1 MTSTCFALMLT
12 LLLEGGGTAGAGTP
26 AAPTSTLASGGA
38 GGGAALGVGGAGGAI
53 APAGTDAA
61 AGRAS
66 DGDAPAASIESAGQA
81 PPAPL
86 PVSPPMG
93 HLQGRVMAKG
103 GHDFIAGASVVAD
116 LADLGL
122 TDEQG
127 YFDGPVPCGPRRLS
141 VQAPGFDA
149 LTVTVDAC
157 VAMPEGL
164 VIRLVPAANG
174 EAYRTLVRT
183 RPAQPAIHIAE
194 QELVKTPGSLGDP
207 LRVIESLP
215 GVSSVAWPAPVYA
228 VRGSN
233 PGNTGFFLDGVRM
246 PALFHMA
253 LGPSVIHPYF
263 LGGLDFFPGGYPA
276 RYGRY
281 AAGIVTAET
290 RPGDASAIHSSV
302 DARLFDA
309 GALVSAPVAG
319 GTVAVAGRYSYTG
332 EIVSRFSS
340 NLRLRYWDYQL
351 RADRR
356 VGPLQL
362 TLLVFGSGDDF
373 VPTSGK
379 KVDELQ
385 LGFHRVSLRAVLPV
399 LGGRLQG
406 SVVLGIDHSQAPIA
420 DTYPIIVDAR
430 NVAPRLSYA
439 RSFGPADVAVGFDG
453 EIARYEPTYI
463 GPLQNDDN
471 WDLAS
476 HRTAYLLAGYAS
488 TTVHAGSRLT
498 VTPEVRYD
506 HYEVSGAQAHDL
518 APRLSARIALR
529 DDTGI
534 RIAGGHFTQ
543 LPSLPLQLPGA
554 EAFGLR
560 LLGLQT
566 SWQSSLGVETVA
578 IPDVELTVT
587 GFLQHY
593 QLTELRDPTLTSF
606 NTVASE
612 LLARRE
618 ALAYGMEMMARR
630 PLTNRLY
637 GWISYTLSNSQRA
650 YGGGAVGPS
659 DWDQRHVLNVVA
671 GYRVGHNTLGARFH
685 LNTGRPIVLNDA
697 VLRLP
702 TFYQLD
708 LRADHVIYYNKV
720 TVNLYAELVNATAT
734 DDVYS
739 YNQPA
744 NQAIQQSSYR
754 IVLPSLGMR
763 VEF

>member
-1 MTSTCFALMLT
+1 MTFTCLTLALT
-12 LLLEGGGTAGAGTP
+12 LLFE
-26 AAPTSTLASGGA
+26 
-38 GGGAALGVGGAGGAI
+38 GAGGAAG
-53 APAGTDAA
+53 APALPTATATATATTG
-61 AGRAS
+61 AGGAP
-66 DGDAPAASIESAGQA
+66 APAAADSNGPDGVPAEAGPPESEMDATERPQA
-81 PPAPL
+81 PTPL
-86 PVSPPMG
+86 PAVRTG

-103 GHDFIAGASVVAD
+103 SRDVSSGASVGAV
-116 LADLGL
+116 LVDLGP

-127 YFDGPVPCGPRRLS
+127 YFIGEVPCGPRRLA
-141 VQAPGFDA
+141 VQSPGFDEA
-149 LTVTVDAC
+149 AATVAAC
-157 VAMPEGL
+157 SPMTEPL
-164 VIRLVPAANG
+164 VLRLVPAADAN
-174 EAYRTLVRT
+174 AYRTLVRT
-183 RPAQPAIHIAE
+183 RPPQPAIHISE

-263 LGGLDFFPGGYPA
+263 LSGLDFFPGGYPA
-276 RYGRY
+276 KYGRY
-281 AAGIVTAET
+281 AAGIVTAER
-290 RPGDASAIHSSV
+290 RPGAATAIHSSV

-309 GALVSAPVAG
+309 GGLVSAPIAG

-332 EIVSRFSS
+332 ELISRFST

-356 VGPLQL
+356 VGALQL

-379 KVDELQ
+379 KAEELQ
-385 LGFHRVSLRAVLPV
+385 LGFHRVSLRATLPV

-406 SVVLGIDHSQAPIA
+406 SVVLGIDHTQAPIA
-420 DTYPIIVDAR
+420 DTYPIVVDAR
-430 NVAPRLSYA
+430 NEAPRLSYT
-439 RSFGPADVAVGFDG
+439 RTFGPADVAVGIDG
-453 EIARYEPTYI
+453 EIGRYDPTYV
-463 GPLQNDDN
+463 GPLTNDDG
-471 WDLAS
+471 WDLAL

-488 TTVHAGSRLT
+488 TTLHAGSRLT
-498 VTPEVRYD
+498 LTPEVRYD

-518 APRLSARIALR
+518 APRLSARIAIR

-560 LLGLQT
+560 LLGLQS

-578 IPDVELTVT
+578 IPELELSVT

-593 QLTELRDPTLTSF
+593 ELTELRDPTLTNL

-618 ALAYGMEMMARR
+618 ALAYGVEFMARR
-630 PLTNRLY
+630 ALTNQLN
-637 GWISYTLSNSQRA
+637 GWLSYTLSNSQRA

-659 DWDQRHVLNVVA
+659 DWDQRHVLNMVA
-671 GYRVGHNTLGARFH
+671 GYRIGHNTLGARFH
-685 LNTGRPIVLNDA
+685 LNTGRPIILNDT
-697 VLRLP
+697 VKRLP

-708 LRADHVIYYNKV
+708 LRADHSIYYNKL

-739 YNQPA
+739 YSEPGNKV
-744 NQAIQQSSYR
+744 IQQSSYR
-754 IVLPSLGMR
+754 IVLPSLGVR
-763 VEF
+763 IEF

>member
-1 MTSTCFALMLT
+1 MTFTGLALALT
-12 LLLEGGGTAGAGTP
+12 LLFDGA
-26 AAPTSTLASGGA
+26 
-38 GGGAALGVGGAGGAI
+38 GGAGGASPFAAPPGAGGTGVPPTPAAPDGPPTI
-53 APAGTDAA
+53 SAPAE
-61 AGRAS
+61 
-66 DGDAPAASIESAGQA
+66 PAVPEQA

-86 PVSPPMG
+86 PAALPTG

-103 GHDFIAGASVVAD
+103 GRDAIAGASVVSD

-127 YFDGPVPCGPRRLS
+127 YFTGAVPCGPHRLV
-141 VQAPGFDA
+141 VQSPGFEEG
-149 LTVTVDAC
+149 TVTIDAC
-157 VAMPEGL
+157 VPTPDAL
-164 VIRLVPAANG
+164 VIRLVPASNAD
-174 EAYRTLVRT
+174 AYRTLVRT

-233 PGNTGFFLDGVRM
+233 PGNSGFFLDGVRM

-263 LGGLDFFPGGYPA
+263 LSGLDFFPGGYPA
-276 RYGRY
+276 KYGRY
-281 AAGIVTAET
+281 AAGIVTAES
-290 RPGDASAIHSSV
+290 RPGDANAIHSSV

-309 GALVSAPVAG
+309 GGMVSAPIAG

-332 EIVSRFSS
+332 ELISRFST

-356 VGPLQL
+356 VGVLQL

-379 KVDELQ
+379 KAEELQ
-385 LGFHRVSLRAVLPV
+385 LGFHRVSLRATLPV

-406 SVVLGIDHSQAPIA
+406 SVVLGIDHTQAPIA
-420 DTYPIIVDAR
+420 DTYPIVVDAR
-430 NVAPRLSYA
+430 NVAPRLSYT
-439 RSFGPADVAVGFDG
+439 RTFGPADVAVGFDG
-453 EIARYEPTYI
+453 EIGRYEPTYV
-463 GPLQNDDN
+463 GPLTNDDG
-471 WDLAS
+471 WDLAL

-518 APRLSARIALR
+518 APRLSARIAVR

-560 LLGLQT
+560 LLGLQS

-578 IPDVELTVT
+578 IPQLELSVT

-593 QLTELRDPTLTSF
+593 ELTELRDPTLTNL

-618 ALAYGMEMMARR
+618 ALAYGVEFMARR
-630 PLTNRLY
+630 ALTNQLY

-659 DWDQRHVLNVVA
+659 DWDQRHVLNMVA
-671 GYRVGHNTLGARFH
+671 GYRIGHNTLGARFH
-685 LNTGRPIVLNDA
+685 LNTGRPIILNDT
-697 VLRLP
+697 VKRLP

-708 LRADHVIYYNKV
+708 LRADHSIYYNKL

-739 YNQPA
+739 YTEPGNKV
-744 NQAIQQSSYR
+744 IQQSSYR
-754 IVLPSLGMR
+754 IVLPSLGVR
-763 VEF
+763 IEF

>member
-1 MTSTCFALMLT
+1 MTFGCLALALT
-12 LLLEGGGTAGAGTP
+12 LLFE
-26 AAPTSTLASGGA
+26 
-38 GGGAALGVGGAGGAI
+38 GGAGGA
-53 APAGTDAA
+53 PGSPPPSGAGGAGGAA
-61 AGRAS
+61 MPEAA
-66 DGDAPAASIESAGQA
+66 DGGDTSTAPAASEPPPAAVDA
-81 PPAPL
+81 PEPVAVAPL
-86 PVSPPMG
+86 PLAPPMG

-103 GHDFIAGASVVAD
+103 GRDFIAGASVVAD

-122 TDEQG
+122 ADEQG
-127 YFDGPVPCGPRRLS
+127 YFNGEVPCGSRRLS
-141 VQAPGFDA
+141 AQAPGFDPA
-149 LTVTVDAC
+149 TVIVDAC
-157 VAMPEGL
+157 VPAPEPL
-164 VIRLVPAANG
+164 VLRLLPASNA

-183 RPAQPAIHIAE
+183 RPAQPAIHITE

-276 RYGRY
+276 KYGRY

-302 DARLFDA
+302 DVRLFDA
-309 GALVSAPVAG
+309 GGLVSAPIAG

-356 VGPLQL
+356 VGSLQL
-362 TLLVFGSGDDF
+362 TLLVFGAGDDF

-379 KVDELQ
+379 KAAELQ

-406 SVVLGIDHSQAPIA
+406 SVVLGVDHSQAPIA

-430 NVAPRLSYA
+430 NVAPRLSYT
-439 RSFGPADVAVGFDG
+439 RSFGPADVALGFDG
-453 EIARYEPTYI
+453 EIGRYQPTYV
-463 GPLQNDDN
+463 GPLQNDDG

-488 TTVHAGSRLT
+488 TTVHAGKRLT
-498 VTPEVRYD
+498 LTPEVRYD
-506 HYEVSGAQAHDL
+506 HYEVSGAQAHDV

-554 EAFGLR
+554 ESDHADPH
-560 LLGLQT
+560 
-566 SWQSSLGVETVA
+566 W
-578 IPDVELTVT
+578 PVT
-587 GFLQHY
+587 KRIDCDCH
-593 QLTELRDPTLTSF
+593 T
-606 NTVASE
+606 
-612 LLARRE
+612 
-618 ALAYGMEMMARR
+618 RR
-630 PLTNRLY
+630 PPV
-637 GWISYTLSNSQRA
+637 I
-650 YGGGAVGPS
+650 GG
-659 DWDQRHVLNVVA
+659 R
-671 GYRVGHNTLGARFH
+671 
-685 LNTGRPIVLNDA
+685 DA
-697 VLRLP
+697 
-702 TFYQLD
+702 
-708 LRADHVIYYNKV
+708 
-720 TVNLYAELVNATAT
+720 
-734 DDVYS
+734 
-739 YNQPA
+739 
-744 NQAIQQSSYR
+744 
-754 IVLPSLGMR
+754 
-763 VEF
+763 